1 MRVISKSGIGRDQAG
16 DGQQIEIAY
25 SLPWQYLQELELP
38 TKAERTDVWKV
49 QYLSKMSHKGKPPQ
63 HAEPE

>member
-1 MRVISKSGIGRDQAG
+1 MRVISKSGIGRDQAD

-49 QYLSKMSHKGKPPQ
+49 Q
-63 HAEPE
+63 